1 MLTALLAM
9 SSASKRIRISQSQQS
24 SVIGDSHESNHDSDN
39 DVVQDIEN
47 ELKKETEETA
57 NGM

>member
-1 MLTALLAM
+1 M
-9 SSASKRIRISQSQQS
+9 SSSSKRIRISEQS
-24 SVIGDSHESNHDSDN
+24 SVVGDSHESNHDSDN